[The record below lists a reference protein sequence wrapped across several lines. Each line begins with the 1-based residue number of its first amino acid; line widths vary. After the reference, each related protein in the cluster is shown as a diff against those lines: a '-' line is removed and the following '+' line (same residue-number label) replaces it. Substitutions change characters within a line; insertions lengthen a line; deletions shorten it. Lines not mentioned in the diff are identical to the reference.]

1 MTLQTKE
8 YNKHYTEQIK
18 IVKMYVGS
26 RQSGK
31 TIELIKRSCLY
42 GQTIVVETSVSVRY
56 IKQKAKELGL
66 DIPAPITYDEFINN
80 K

>member
-1 MTLQTKE
+1 MSE
-8 YNKHYTEQIK
+8 I
-18 IVKMYVGS
+18 YVGS

-42 GQTIVVETSVSVRY
+42 GQTIVAATSVSVRY
-56 IKQKAKELGL
+56 IERKAKELGL
-66 DIPAPITYDEFINN
+66 NIPTPITYDEFINN

>member
-1 MTLQTKE
+1 MD
-8 YNKHYTEQIK
+8 K
-18 IVKMYVGS
+18 ICVGS

-31 TIELIKRSCLY
+31 ITELIKHSCLY
-42 GQTIVVETSVSVRY
+42 RQIIVVATSVSVRY

>member
-1 MTLQTKE
+1 
-8 YNKHYTEQIK
+8 
-18 IVKMYVGS
+18 MYVGS